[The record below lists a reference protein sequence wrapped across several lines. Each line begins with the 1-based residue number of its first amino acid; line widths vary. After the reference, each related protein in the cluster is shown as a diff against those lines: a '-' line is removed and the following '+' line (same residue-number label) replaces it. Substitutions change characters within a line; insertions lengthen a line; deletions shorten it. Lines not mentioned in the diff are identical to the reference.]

1 MELLANKIRPNKLS
15 DIYGQNHLIGK
26 DKVLTNLVKNKVIFS
41 MILYGPPGTGKTSI
55 ANALVNELKMPYR
68 MLNAVINNKNDFD
81 IVLRALSIARYAELL
96 LGDSAISI
104 TTADRGIIHSGYP
117 TNFADSIAA

>member
-15 DIYGQNHLIGK
+15 EVYGQDHLIGK

-55 ANALVNELKMPYR
+55 ANAIVNEL
-68 MLNAVINNKNDFD
+68 
-81 IVLRALSIARYAELL
+81 IVC
-96 LGDSAISI
+96 
-104 TTADRGIIHSGYP
+104 
-117 TNFADSIAA
+117 